1 MKPKNLAGWVVAK
14 PDRCP
19 RGTDRC
25 RVFLLKNLNFFKIFV
40 DKRKNLWYNIRVAGG
55 IPAKGTNV
63 APLRGRLATL

>member
-1 MKPKNLAGWVVAK
+1 
-14 PDRCP
+14 
-19 RGTDRC
+19 
-25 RVFLLKNLNFFKIFV
+25 KNLNFFKIFL